1 MKTARRQRPSGI
13 RNLALFEL
21 LGALGCLGLLL
32 FTPAKSGDFI
42 ALLIAGLLGL
52 VVVYGLWTL
61 RSWAFWLTATYESG
75 EIVYELLMITRPEYH
90 NLHIV
95 GPLFG
100 ILMSA
105 ITLAYIFLDRTVKPV
120 FSRTMNIAK

>member
-1 MKTARRQRPSGI
+1 MKIVRRQRPSGI
-13 RNLALFEL
+13 RNLAIFEL

-32 FTPAKSGDFI
+32 FTPTGSGDFI

-61 RSWAFWLTATYESG
+61 CSWAFWLTAMYESA
-75 EIVYELLMITRPEYH
+75 EIVYELFMTTRPEYH
-90 NLHIV
+90 NFHIV

-120 FSRTMNIAK
+120 FTRNINIAK